1 MRPLVL
7 LVALGLAIHFRME
20 IASQLETWTTP
31 SDDPRVAAAIE
42 LRCNAEPVP
51 LRDDCAREL
60 EQDFVTGVREPETIV
75 RRHCTRVRS
84 DWMLES
90 EPPLPICRDL
100 YGGWIRG

>member
-1 MRPLVL
+1 MRLLVL

-20 IASQLETWTTP
+20 IASQLETWAAP
-31 SDDPRVAAAIE
+31 PVDPHVAAAID
-42 LRCNAEPVP
+42 LRCDSEPVP

-60 EQDFVTGVREPETIV
+60 EQDFVSGLREPETIV
-75 RRHCTRVRS
+75 RRHCTRLPN

-90 EPPLPICRDL
+90 EPPLPICREL